1 MPQIGRVSEK
11 FFTSLI
17 TRLGIKPPFSNGFEI
32 SNLITPVSIVD
43 SDVPLTATSV
53 PAAFDQRANGGVT
66 VAPPANTVLGDTGPL
81 PAGTYQFFVLLANDE
96 ASGSARL
103 WVLQRRDA
111 ANASN
116 IWSQILNAGA
126 GLVYPLFQWRETLGA
141 NERIRVTSDPNNN
154 ASASSRYQVTIWY
167 QLTG

>member
-17 TRLGIKPPFSNGFEI
+17 TRLGIKPPFSSGFEM
-32 SNLITPVSIVD
+32 SNVITPVSLVD
-43 SDVPLTATSV
+43 SDITLTATSV

-66 VAPPANTVLGDTGPL
+66 IAPVAGTVLADTGSL
-81 PAGTYQFFVLLANDE
+81 AAGTYQFFVLVGNDE
-96 ASGSARL
+96 GSANARL
-103 WVLQRRDA
+103 WVLQRRNA
-111 ANASN
+111 ANTAD

-126 GLVYPLFQWRETLGA
+126 GLVYPIFEWRETVAA

-154 ASASSRYQVTIWY
+154 ASASSRWQATVWY